1 MVLDRMSKAVS
12 KLVSS
17 AALHDQNENDM
28 KWFIAKII
36 FKISNQGSKVAQFD
50 EHLRLIAASNFDEAF
65 LKARMLGISEEET
78 LLTDKETTVRWEFIN
93 VAELIPIQDLKD
105 GSEIYS
111 CIHET
116 EEANN
121 YVNHI
126 HQRAVYMQ
134 TLARTT

>member
-1 MVLDRMSKAVS
+1 MVLERVPETVS
-12 KLVSS
+12 KLVGG
-17 AALHDQNENDM
+17 DYTIKKENDM

-36 FKISNQGSKVAQFD
+36 FRISSQDSRASQFD
-50 EHLRLIAASNFDEAF
+50 EHLRLIAANTFDEAF
-65 LKARMLGISEEET
+65 FKARMLGISEEET
-78 LLTDKETTVRWEFIN
+78 LFTEKETVVKWEFIN
-93 VAELIPIQDLKD
+93 VAELIPIKDLKD

-116 EEANN
+116 EEGNN

-134 TLARTT
+134 TMARTS